1 MYLFYICLFPDIFHD
16 ILKFSNSIF
25 GELAILYYIHKFAS
39 RFSFLVTI
47 LIQPLAS
54 GIASGNALRRLQD
67 ISNFSEAAGGCC
79 EVKLNSVE
87 QVINI

>member
-1 MYLFYICLFPDIFHD
+1 M
-16 ILKFSNSIF
+16 F

-54 GIASGNALRRLQD
+54 GSALRRLQG

-79 EVKLNSVE
+79 EG
-87 QVINI
+87 